1 MFTAQI
7 ATGLPT
13 LEELAMSRIDDVI
26 IPTES
31 LRLATRAGAA
41 VCLCIALSIAALG
54 VIASAGDPASAEGSA
69 ADVRAA
75 APIALVQA
83 AD

>member
-1 MFTAQI
+1 MFTAEI
-7 ATGLPT
+7 ATGLRT
-13 LEELAMSRIDDVI
+13 LEELAMSRIDDMI

-31 LRLATRAGAA
+31 LGLATRAGVA

-54 VIASAGDPASAEGSA
+54 VIASAGAPASADGVA
-69 ADVRAA
+69 ADVRAT
-75 APIALVQA
+75 APVALVQA